1 MEDDEPDE
9 FKEEDIW
16 ATEMRP
22 WERFDLP
29 ESGSNGYYDS
39 KDLNSGSVLGEEVE
53 ELVYVPRLWSGYG
66 NRRMRKELRDAGVG
80 GEGANGNSD
89 EVGIGLGKHKVVSA
103 EVVRSLNMRRRDKSL
118 GIPDAFLNNN
128 SSVGLSPL
136 SRVSD
141 ISVTG
146 KGNARSSTSWVI
158 PQLGGGGGTMSKDP
172 PQRHAERQSAP
183 VQVPDWSKIM
193 G

>member
-1 MEDDEPDE
+1 
-9 FKEEDIW
+9 
-16 ATEMRP
+16 
-22 WERFDLP
+22 
-29 ESGSNGYYDS
+29 
-39 KDLNSGSVLGEEVE
+39 
-53 ELVYVPRLWSGYG
+53 
-66 NRRMRKELRDAGVG
+66 MRKESRDAGVG
-80 GEGANGNSD
+80 GEGANGNSE

-103 EVVRSLNMRRRDKSL
+103 EVVRSLNMRRRERSL
-118 GIPDAFLNNN
+118 GIPDAFLSNN

-146 KGNARSSTSWVI
+146 KGNARTSTTSWVI
-158 PQLGGGGGTMSKDP
+158 PQLGGGGGGGGGSMSKDP
-172 PQRHAERQSAP
+172 PRRHAERQSAP